1 MTTET
6 IRIAG
11 RLVAGVTTLTG
22 AFPHSGTA
30 LGLVTEAAFRV
41 LPLNYFIR
49 AEEFA
54 GEIADIIEG
63 AEDVWFACLTQGAN
77 AAMLDELF
85 GSSDRHYPSSNKPA
99 NRLASGRATSIVYSP
114 RDAGA
119 FGGIVLYNAIPMWDP
134 DSRIPLNIQEDFGF
148 PIFFRGTRD
157 DVSGKVYELL

>member
-11 RLVAGVTTLTG
+11 RLVAGVTAPTG
-22 AFPHSGTA
+22 AFPHGGTS

-54 GEIADIIEG
+54 GEIAEIVEG

-77 AAMLDELF
+77 AAMLAELF
-85 GSSDRHYPSSNKPA
+85 GGATEYPNSGKPA
-99 NRLASGRATSIVYSP
+99 NRLASGRATSILYSP
-114 RDAGA
+114 RDDSA
-119 FGGIVLYNAIPMWDP
+119 FGGIVLFNAIPMWDP
-134 DSRIPLNIQEDFGF
+134 DSRVPLNIQEDFGF
-148 PIFFRGTRD
+148 PIFFRGIRD
-157 DVSGKVYELL
+157 DSSGKVYELL